1 MELIVNVI
9 NIVIVVVNIIVDV
22 ITVVN
27 ITIIV
32 NVTVIVDINVIAN
45 VMLIVSIPLIVILVN
60 FWETRFFHFPLLV
73 VVCRKRKREDAIILV
88 HIYGILCRQLCRML
102 VFHLCHPRK
111 GGDFSQLSADFRK
124 SYN

>member
-22 ITVVN
+22 I
-27 ITIIV
+27 IIV
-32 NVTVIVDINVIAN
+32 NITVIVDINVIAN